1 MTCVDARTSS
11 ASSAISAGFIR
22 RAEEGTSLRF
32 GDLTEVAAIGV
43 CAVSRM
49 FCFFSALPKTKNHR
63 DADRNRCPECRP
75 SGVQG
80 CQAKGNIEGVRK
92 GVKCR
97 FQFFAFDTLPD
108 AYYIPL
114 RLAALHT

>member
-11 ASSAISAGFIR
+11 TSSAISAGFIR

-80 CQAKGNIEGVRK
+80 CQAKGRSEEHTSELQSRLHLV
-92 GVKCR
+92 CR
-97 FQFFAFDTLPD
+97 LLLEKKKKL
-108 AYYIPL
+108 AYCQ
-114 RLAALHT
+114 